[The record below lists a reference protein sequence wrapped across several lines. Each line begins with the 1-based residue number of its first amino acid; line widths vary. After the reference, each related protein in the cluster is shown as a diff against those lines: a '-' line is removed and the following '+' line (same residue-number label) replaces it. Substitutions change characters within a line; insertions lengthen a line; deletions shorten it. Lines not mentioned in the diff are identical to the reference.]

1 MTKFNELYERLYGRI
16 SDYELLEYD
25 EVTRNRLMQSLLLD
39 AVDDFAPVCKQDIED
54 YDTEMLCFSADLSGT
69 EKEILVLY
77 MMCHWLEPR
86 VMNSDLLRNALNT
99 KDFSL
104 YSHSNLLEKMS
115 ELLETTRARV
125 KNLVNLYTFRGSEIA
140 ALTQ

>member
-1 MTKFNELYERLYGRI
+1 MTKFSELYERLYGRI

-25 EVTRNRLMQSLLLD
+25 EVTRNGLLQSLLLD

-54 YDTEMLCFSADLSGT
+54 YDTEIMCFAADLSGT

-86 VMNSDLLRNALNT
+86 VMNSDILRNALNT

-104 YSHSNLLEKMS
+104 YSPANLLDKMTA
-115 ELLETTRARV
+115 LLSATQTRV
-125 KNLVNLYTFRGSEIA
+125 KNLVNLYSFRGSEIA